1 MRRRPRLHHRRLDFQ
16 IPARV
21 EGAIEAITRLRLED
35 PAHVGLTIDQCVA
48 VRISMSVSPCHSPA
62 AAAGTSRKS
71 AEADRESLV
80 FVRNRRPSTPTQSPK
95 SVKSWLRAAARHSG
109 YAPDPRA
116 SERRKFAPNDRM
128 ARMRPLV
135 LVSAIG
141 FELVVRA
148 LAVLLDQLRNR
159 VAPVEPARIDLHP
172 ELGELLEVR
181 SALLYLFFLG
191 RHN

>member
-1 MRRRPRLHHRRLDFQ
+1 
-16 IPARV
+16 
-21 EGAIEAITRLRLED
+21 
-35 PAHVGLTIDQCVA
+35 
-48 VRISMSVSPCHSPA
+48 
-62 AAAGTSRKS
+62 
-71 AEADRESLV
+71 
-80 FVRNRRPSTPTQSPK
+80 
-95 SVKSWLRAAARHSG
+95 
-109 YAPDPRA
+109 
-116 SERRKFAPNDRM
+116 
-128 ARMRPLV
+128 MRPLV